1 MTTNHHRHAA
11 DKYEGP
17 RSEVSE
23 SPTFRSTLESF
34 NPVSFEELLADD
46 VDVAALRA
54 TSSPAFEAAA
64 DFWRAPMESP
74 HLTPRVKELVLLAM
88 HASVTTYNVAAVERH
103 IRRAQAVGASDEDII
118 DVLLTIV
125 ALANH
130 ALYFSVPILLEELD
144 ATEIEYPQPPTLDAA
159 YERAKEAFI
168 AARGFWNPDR
178 DDIARLMPHYYTAL
192 DAVGTTSWNHGSL
205 SPKEREFICIG
216 IDCTVTHNYEPGL
229 RRHIRNALEH
239 GATRDEILEVFQ
251 LSGLLGLESYVL
263 GAQVLYGQ
271 PAHPM
276 SKGK

>member
-1 MTTNHHRHAA
+1 MSTPHYRHIV
-11 DKYEGP
+11 DEYEGP
-17 RSEVSE
+17 RPELSE
-23 SPTFRSTLESF
+23 SATCRSFLESF
-34 NPVSFEELLADD
+34 NPESFEELLADD
-46 VDVAALRA
+46 VDVAALKA
-54 TSSPAFEAAA
+54 TSPPAFEAAA
-64 DFWRAPMESP
+64 EFWRAPLKSP

-144 ATEIEYPQPPTLDAA
+144 AAGIECPQPPTLDAA

-178 DDIARLMPHYYTAL
+178 DDIARLMPNYYKAL
-192 DAVGTTSWNHGSL
+192 DEVGTTSWNHGSL

-251 LSGLLGLESYVL
+251 LSGLLGLESYAL
-263 GAQVLYGQ
+263 GAHVLYGQ
-271 PAHPM
+271 PPHSR
-276 SKGK
+276 SKEK